1 MKNEKIRQAILK
13 NRIKYYEVAD
23 VLGISPGTLSVWLR
37 KEFTPEQ
44 EQEVLK
50 AINSIVS
57 KIQCVWF
64 ESEGQHGG
72 NNDWLWKLFPLLD
85 FKY

>member
-1 MKNEKIRQAILK
+1 MCQCKIERLEVRVMKNEKIRQAILK

-57 KIQCVWF
+57 KIQCV
-64 ESEGQHGG
+64 
-72 NNDWLWKLFPLLD
+72 
-85 FKY
+85 

>member
-57 KIQCVWF
+57 KIQCV
-64 ESEGQHGG
+64 
-72 NNDWLWKLFPLLD
+72 
-85 FKY
+85 